1 MAALIQFL
9 TEYGYTGMIGAAF
22 LAGSF
27 FPFSSEAVMLALYAA
42 GLDPWG
48 LIISGTIGNV
58 GGSMF
63 NYGIGRFGNPDWISK
78 YLHVKQK
85 ELDKAKRFMAGHGA
99 WMGFFA
105 FLPFLGSAITIV
117 LGLMRSNIII
127 SLTSITIGKILR
139 YIILIFGVAL
149 FFG

>member
-1 MAALIQFL
+1 MKKILIS
-9 TEYGYTGMIGAAF
+9 I
-22 LAGSF
+22 
-27 FPFSSEAVMLALYAA
+27 V
-42 GLDPWG
+42 
-48 LIISGTIGNV
+48 LIIILMGCVSSLDRNGVETRPGEATAEKL
-58 GGSMF
+58 F